1 MIIIWRK
8 LLPGTLVADVAM
20 SKRIKKKQKN
30 TEMSDKEHSDS
41 EFYHPEEQ
49 EIVDMVDILTKLK
62 QAEIADPDMKS

>member
-1 MIIIWRK
+1 MPSEQNQTQNPK
-8 LLPGTLVADVAM
+8 K
-20 SKRIKKKQKN
+20 KRIKKKQKN